1 MRSRNDS
8 LLSLSLC
15 VLGSLIWLSQPVHAV
30 ATVGELTDVQA
41 ETVLA
46 EAKVRLAEAQ
56 AKLDGKVS
64 TSVPTGLSAVPPED
78 PEDVALPAPVVRTIY
93 GSGGRMTASFLFPG
107 GYEADAGAGQ
117 ELPGGY
123 RVESISM
130 DKVLLSKDGKRFPVG
145 FSNTAPI
152 MPAQS
157 QPMGGMVAPALPGAM
172 PGQAFPPTTF
182 SQ

>member
-1 MRSRNDS
+1 MRSRTDT
-8 LLSLSLC
+8 LLTLSLC
-15 VLGSLIWLSQPVHAV
+15 VLGSLAWLSQPVHAA

-64 TSVPTGLSAVPPED
+64 TSVPTGLSAVQLPPR
-78 PEDVALPAPVVRTIY
+78 DVALPAPVVRTIY

-145 FSNTAPI
+145 FSNTAPS

>member
-1 MRSRNDS
+1 MRSRNDT
-8 LLSLSLC
+8 LLTLSLC
-15 VLGSLIWLSQPVHAV
+15 MLGSLIWLSQPTLA

-41 ETVLA
+41 QTVLA

-56 AKLDGKVS
+56 AKLDGQVS
-64 TSVPTGLSAVPPED
+64 ASVPTGLSAMALPSK
-78 PEDVALPAPVVRTIY
+78 DVALPAPVVRTIY

-145 FSNTAPI
+145 FSNTAPS
-152 MPAQS
+152 MPTQHQA
-157 QPMGGMVAPALPGAM
+157 MDGMVAPALPGAM
-172 PGQAFPPTTF
+172 PGQAFPPSTF
-182 SQ
+182 GQ

>member
-1 MRSRNDS
+1 MRSLNDT
-8 LLSLSLC
+8 LLTLSLC
-15 VLGSLIWLSQPVHAV
+15 TLCGLSGLSQPAHA
-30 ATVGELTDVQA
+30 ATTVGELTDVQA
-41 ETVLA
+41 ETILA

-56 AKLDGKVS
+56 AKLDGQVS
-64 TSVPTGLSAVPPED
+64 TPMPAGLSAVQLPPR
-78 PEDVALPAPVVRTIY
+78 DVALPAPVVRTIY

-107 GYEADAGAGQ
+107 GYEADASAGQ

-123 RVESISM
+123 RVESISL

-145 FSNTAPI
+145 FSNTAPS

-157 QPMGGMVAPALPGAM
+157 QSMGGMVAPALPGAM
-172 PGQAFPPTTF
+172 PDQAFPPT

>member
-1 MRSRNDS
+1 MRSLNDTMRA
-8 LLSLSLC
+8 LSLC
-15 VLGSLIWLSQPVHAV
+15 TLCGLGWLSQPVQAA

-56 AKLDGKVS
+56 AKLDGKTS
-64 TSVPTGLSAVPPED
+64 ISVPLALGAVPPRNVE
-78 PEDVALPAPVVRTIY
+78 LPAPVVRTLY

-123 RVESISM
+123 RVESISL

-145 FSNTAPI
+145 FSNTAPSL
-152 MPAQS
+152 PAENPS
-157 QPMGGMVAPALPGAM
+157 PGGMITPALPGAM
-172 PGQAFPPTTF
+172 PGQAFPP
-182 SQ
+182 SLYSR

>member
-1 MRSRNDS
+1 MRSRND
-8 LLSLSLC
+8 LLLTLSLC
-15 VLGSLIWLSQPVHAV
+15 LLGGLTLLSQSVRAA

-41 ETVLA
+41 ATVLA

-56 AKLDGKVS
+56 AKLDGKAS
-64 TSVPTGLSAVPPED
+64 PSVPSELSALPHRD
-78 PEDVALPAPVVRTIY
+78 IDLPAPVVRTIY

-117 ELPGGY
+117 ALPGGY
-123 RVESISM
+123 HVESISL
-130 DKVLLSKDGKRFPVG
+130 DQVLLSKDGKRFPVG
-145 FSNTAPI
+145 FSNVAPS

-157 QPMGGMVAPALPGAM
+157 QSMGSMITPALPGAM

-182 SQ
+182 GQ